1 VKSEEFQRL
10 EKQRLRS
17 PKRHYY
23 DHLKRV
29 ENDKKAL
36 VILLTDRDVDIFVRQ
51 AINGKASEGHIR
63 ELYDR
68 VVRDL
73 LGLRMDQW
81 RLKGQAWRE

>member
-36 VILLTDRDVDIFVRQ
+36 VILLSQ
-51 AINGKASEGHIR
+51 HIQLIAFR
-63 ELYDR
+63 GLLSR
-68 VVRDL
+68 VP
-73 LGLRMDQW
+73 
-81 RLKGQAWRE
+81 